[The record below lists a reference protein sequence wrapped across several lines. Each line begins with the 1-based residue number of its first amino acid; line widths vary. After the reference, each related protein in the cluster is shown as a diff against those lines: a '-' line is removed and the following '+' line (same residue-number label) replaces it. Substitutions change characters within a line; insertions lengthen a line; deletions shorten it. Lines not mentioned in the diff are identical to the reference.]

1 MTRKHP
7 AQELEEDVLVRTSN
21 MGQGRS
27 DYEAFH
33 TLSPAIHLREIH
45 THDFFELYIHLNGF
59 PRLYVDN
66 KIVTLQRGS
75 LMIFPPFV
83 MHGIISQDTIR
94 NYERV
99 VLFISSGMLHQLG
112 QGLLPLEQRLLDCTR
127 RTGYHY
133 QLDEAAL
140 SLCTTCI
147 DRVAQN
153 TGDERPESRLA
164 DYAAMTEVRL
174 QEKRRIPMKRFFL
187 LLLAAIIGLLPLMSA
202 CAEAPLDGYP
212 GIDELPAIDTINN
225 PFEFFDVKND
235 PNGDG
240 VVTDI
245 TEWEA
250 RRTEIRDLIQ
260 HYWLG
265 YRWETAAED
274 VSGKYEIVYEDNTA
288 SYGGF
293 YGIWGA
299 CVFNL
304 GDEFRKLSA
313 ALLEGQVTVGDK
325 TFGPAS
331 TKAEAKQLAIEAW
344 NAGYSVHYIG
354 EPPWGTEGDAVF
366 VNTTGAITEETI
378 PARVRPV
385 YQAVITI
392 TNPETGA
399 KASFAAKLNVPTDA
413 QILAA
418 WGEEKDQ
425 VPFVIDIGGTSAFS
439 AANLNGQGYGL
450 VTFKAT
456 DIYPDDSNADDGID
470 RAGVYTAL
478 YPYDAND
485 YKHASGALMAW
496 SWAASQIVT
505 ALENQAE
512 GTSLTLGEL
521 VRLDPAKTVIT
532 GHSRYGKAAMFT
544 SAFDDRISICV
555 PSECGGSGIQ
565 SYRYKVEGKIFNFNT
580 SAYAKADRV
589 YGKTEVP
596 TVSYGKGN
604 SWFPETA
611 AMFVARDNQIPFDPV
626 EIIALVA
633 PRPFFTVSGI
643 DTHWLG
649 NEGAVASMVAA
660 EEVYDFVGTTEIEK
674 NNIAV
679 RARQSDHVFYPRDF
693 CFALA
698 IMDREFKQTD
708 DKLLHVKDL
717 FPEGTGISGMSY
729 PAADYATISELNDY
743 PFDINSSYIPWSAES
758 KYTLWTAQET
768 FLTNHNVTITA
779 HSDAPDVV
787 LVLPDGREVA
797 AASHEGDVFTFTLTA
812 EQSVYGRYELRTV
825 GTDKAAHSVYFS
837 AVSLADALRHGTT
850 KGDEG
855 EENRVLGFASRLAN
869 TKENPPLVYIGSETE
884 PASMIFT
891 PERVVPEDTSL
902 LEYGILF
909 HDALFI
915 RIANAGWDASQTF
928 KVKNLKFVSMP
939 EYTFEFSM
947 ADIAASAE
955 NNGKQDAA
963 LFTKPISW
971 NAERYNNGFSQVWPA
986 IPDTL
991 EERQALERG
1000 ETITRPEA
1008 PEKTVTAFDATVSG
1022 EAALSDTALTI
1033 TLTFS
1038 EALRTGEYAVGMD
1051 IAEAWETAW
1060 NADGT
1065 QMTLTVPADAL
1076 NGQHTVNLIIFR
1088 LMDTDGN
1095 LIGGPVE
1102 LHLDF

>member
-1 MTRKHP
+1 
-7 AQELEEDVLVRTSN
+7 
-21 MGQGRS
+21 
-27 DYEAFH
+27 
-33 TLSPAIHLREIH
+33 
-45 THDFFELYIHLNGF
+45 
-59 PRLYVDN
+59 
-66 KIVTLQRGS
+66 
-75 LMIFPPFV
+75 
-83 MHGIISQDTIR
+83 
-94 NYERV
+94 
-99 VLFISSGMLHQLG
+99 
-112 QGLLPLEQRLLDCTR
+112 
-127 RTGYHY
+127 
-133 QLDEAAL
+133 
-140 SLCTTCI
+140 
-147 DRVAQN
+147 
-153 TGDERPESRLA
+153 
-164 DYAAMTEVRL
+164 
-174 QEKRRIPMKRFFL
+174 MKRFFL

-293 YGIWGA
+293 YGIWGTS
-299 CVFNL
+299 VFNL

-313 ALLEGQVTVGDK
+313 ALLEGKVTVGDK

-354 EPPWGTEGDAVF
+354 EPPWSTEGDAVF

-729 PAADYATISELNDY
+729 PAADYATVSELNDY

-797 AASHEGDVFTFTLTA
+797 AASHEGDAFTFTLTA

-869 TKENPPLVYIGSETE
+869 TKENPPLVYIGSEIE

-1065 QMTLTVPADAL
+1065 QMTLTVPANAL

>member
-1 MTRKHP
+1 
-7 AQELEEDVLVRTSN
+7 
-21 MGQGRS
+21 
-27 DYEAFH
+27 
-33 TLSPAIHLREIH
+33 
-45 THDFFELYIHLNGF
+45 
-59 PRLYVDN
+59 
-66 KIVTLQRGS
+66 
-75 LMIFPPFV
+75 
-83 MHGIISQDTIR
+83 
-94 NYERV
+94 
-99 VLFISSGMLHQLG
+99 
-112 QGLLPLEQRLLDCTR
+112 
-127 RTGYHY
+127 
-133 QLDEAAL
+133 
-140 SLCTTCI
+140 
-147 DRVAQN
+147 
-153 TGDERPESRLA
+153 
-164 DYAAMTEVRL
+164 
-174 QEKRRIPMKRFFL
+174 MKRFFL

-240 VVTDI
+240 IVTDI

-288 SYGGF
+288 SYGG
-293 YGIWGA
+293 IWGMGA

-313 ALLEGQVTVGDK
+313 ALLEGEVTVGDK

-366 VNTTGAITEETI
+366 VNTTGTITEETV
-378 PARVRPV
+378 PARARPV

-399 KASFAAKLNVPTDA
+399 KASFIAKLNVPTDA

-505 ALENQAE
+505 ALENTAE